1 MSWVSRFFFL
11 LVLPP
16 SLTAAALVFRFQE
29 RHLPPGHQTRKCA
42 RVGHAAKAGR
52 LWVVSRHLLEA
63 GIWVAWPMT
72 TAKKN
77 RYVAPEPLL
86 VLDSRSDTVPLVVLG
101 TVMSMLTTVTCR
113 D

>member
-1 MSWVSRFFFL
+1 
-11 LVLPP
+11 
-16 SLTAAALVFRFQE
+16 
-29 RHLPPGHQTRKCA
+29 
-42 RVGHAAKAGR
+42 
-52 LWVVSRHLLEA
+52 
-63 GIWVAWPMT
+63 MT